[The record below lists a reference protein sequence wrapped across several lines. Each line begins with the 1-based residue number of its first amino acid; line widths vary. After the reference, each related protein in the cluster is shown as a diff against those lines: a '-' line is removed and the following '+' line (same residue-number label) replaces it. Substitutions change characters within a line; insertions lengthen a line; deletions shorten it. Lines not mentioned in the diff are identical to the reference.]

1 MKKLLLII
9 TVILTSVSA
18 VWAEDYSQGY
28 YTMSPGTGNTYFGFY
43 SSSNADSKYGGTEIK
58 TSAVIFTFEKT
69 NLDNV
74 YYWYDCNN
82 HKYIYADD
90 SGYLKV
96 SDGKNTNDNN
106 YKWFI
111 KDDGTGNLT
120 ITDMTNYNSG
130 NPTMG
135 LIQLNSVGGWWASK
149 CDLSYNSGRN
159 TWKLNLLMK
168 KNTPYFIS
176 FKREWRKTIFSAW
189 QTTYRYLQYESST
202 KKMKQNETDN
212 KDVSYV
218 WYINDVDYG
227 EINLFTAKDAVNAMG
242 YASNA
247 SAGEDK
253 ISTSNPTKSF
263 YLRITDNSDYPIAF
277 LSNAGNNTLYIS
289 NHGGKDHPYMGLLET
304 LEDDGTRFKI
314 EEADKYDVVITKPQ
328 SLTETPT
335 VTCNL
340 TGYSGQV
347 VQNGGSIYIGKGNT
361 LSTNNLTIP
370 NYPYYKYTV
379 SINDYVITVAYD
391 YNPNREGITVPEG
404 CNGYIGGITDISE
417 TEWKTQEYWSLS
429 DNWNNYGPGCSVSG
443 SAQGMWNPIY
453 LQGITGGTVPALDG
467 WNFRMVADNS
477 KYTIESVGKI
487 QYGDGVKSYITLK
500 NTSDVTM
507 NFGTGQANPF
517 IVNLDEGTGNNL
529 TFAMSNGFNS
539 TITVNYGTVSK
550 DMNRK
555 FNASGTGT
563 ISTLNLNAT
572 IEGTIES
579 DELTRHK
586 VVLGRINSTPTDN
599 ITAANFTRTTGVL
612 EATNDN
618 IGKYSVVKDSNGDVT
633 LYWVT
638 GPLLTVLT
646 NAYAGARN
654 INDGILTVN
663 SNSSTISKNSNGDI
677 VLNNETGFNTTGN
690 TSPLTTI
697 SFRITLD
704 TPTSFTKIFTYSVTN
719 DWTTEDGK
727 VGIGINSSRQLEG
740 LWNGS
745 EWNTLTTGALDAGEH
760 IITVTI
766 GESDNGY
773 GTRVYIDGGSTF
785 YSASGLKT
793 SNKTYKYILIN
804 HDIADKIN
812 ALYVYNRALVSTE
825 VKNVVSAIQK
835 LPTPTTFPN
844 NAKLYII
851 KDHNNNNLNVYYNG
865 TNDYVRISNTSGN
878 NDNYKWA
885 IYTVNDKTYLYNLGA
900 NKFVCQIPGTGG
912 HYSWPLKG
920 NVANEMVITKNESND
935 NFNYYTFRSKYCTG
949 DKDYLHYNS
958 DYTYGS
964 TNWGNGSDDSKW
976 RITEVGV
983 LTQEQQQA
991 IEQAIVNNQ
1000 RIPVAGKYYY
1010 IANDND
1016 TKLQASDESGTLTF
1030 AATADRVKSKY
1041 VWKANVTAEGK
1052 FTFQNLATG
1061 KYLKHKGLQDSPYN
1075 FELENG
1081 FVPGQYSLYSEA
1093 SSPYFVIK
1101 NDGTLDQASG
1111 TYNKTTT
1118 DYSTDYIFEE
1128 IAVSTSET
1136 STAKHPVLEGVIV
1149 SPDVVVS
1156 TIDEKASIL
1165 DLKNT
1170 TIIGTNIE
1178 EIKAAVVELTGNE
1191 NAIIIAPEGTSVAS
1205 TTTNVLLTTDTENTY
1220 TCNNLQLNDDVIA
1233 QFTGETPTTFTKTDV
1248 TYTRPTSSQWGTI
1261 CLPYAT
1267 STGGEYSYYRL
1278 VDTKTGNLRFEK
1290 VTEETTIAN
1299 EPYLIK
1305 KEDGNQFAISSE
1317 NKEFSIGVAGDVDE
1331 IRRENSDFI
1340 LQGVMIN
1347 TSVVDGVKETQAK
1360 DASYTSVTD
1369 PNAYYFIAADNTF
1382 RKMNGRF
1389 NLKAFRAY
1397 LSRKKVNDADA
1408 RTNIAIEII
1417 HNDEP
1422 TGISFIES
1430 EDGNTVDV
1438 IFDLNG
1444 RRLQNTKKGI
1454 NIINGKKVIK

>member
-43 SSSNADSKYGGTEIK
+43 SSSNANSKYGGTQTRE
-58 TSAVIFTFEKT
+58 SAVVFTFENT
-69 NLDNV
+69 GQDNV

-82 HKYIYADD
+82 KKYIYSDA

-96 SDGKNTNDNN
+96 TDNKETNNDN
-106 YKWFI
+106 YKWYI
-111 KDDGTGNLT
+111 KENNDGTLT
-120 ITDMTNYNSG
+120 IADMTTYNNG
-130 NPTMG
+130 NPTSG
-135 LIQLNSVGGWWASK
+135 LIQLSSVGGWWASK
-149 CDLSYNSGRN
+149 CSLTSNDNQGKN

-168 KNTPYFIS
+168 KNTPYYIS
-176 FKREWRKTIFSAW
+176 FRRYYGAFNLY
-189 QTTYRYLQYESST
+189 TTYRYLQYESSST
-202 KKMKQNETDN
+202 KMKQDEASN
-212 KDVSYV
+212 KDASRV
-218 WYINDVDYG
+218 WYIKDVG
-227 EINLFTAKDAVNAMG
+227 NGAINLFAVSDANAMG

-247 SAGEDK
+247 SAGSDK
-253 ISTSNPTKSF
+253 ISTTNPVKSF
-263 YLRITDNSDYPIAF
+263 YLRQSDNSDYPIAF
-277 LSNAGNNTLYIS
+277 LSTAGNNTLYIS
-289 NHGGKDHPYMGLLET
+289 NYDGKDTPNMGLYGT
-304 LEDDGTRFKI
+304 LADDGTRMKV
-314 EEADKYDVVITKPQ
+314 EEAIKYKVVITKPQ

-340 TGYSGQV
+340 TGYSGQE
-347 VQNGGSIYIGKGNT
+347 VQNEGSIYIGMGNT
-361 LSTNNLTIP
+361 LTTDNLTIP

-379 SINDYVITVAYD
+379 SINDYVITVEYT
-391 YNPNREGITVPEG
+391 YHPNREGIKIPEG

-443 SAQGMWNPIY
+443 SAQGMWKPIY
-453 LQGITGGTVPALDG
+453 LQGITNGTVPALDG
-467 WNFRMVADNS
+467 WKFRMIADNS

-487 QYGDGVKSYITLK
+487 QNGDDVSSYITLK
-500 NTSDVTM
+500 NGSDVTM
-507 NFGTGQANPF
+507 NFGTGTANPF
-517 IVNLDEGTGNNL
+517 TVNLNEGTDNKLN
-529 TFAMSNGFNS
+529 FVMSNGFNS
-539 TITVNYGTVSK
+539 TITVNYGTVSEN
-550 DMNRK
+550 MNRE

-663 SNSSTISKNSNGDI
+663 DNGSTIFKNANGDI
-677 VLNNETGFNTTGN
+677 VLNNETGFNTEAY

-697 SFRITLD
+697 SFRITLNN
-704 TPTSFTKIFTYSVTN
+704 PTSFTKIFTYSTGN
-719 DWTTEDGK
+719 DWHVNTGGE

-740 LWNGS
+740 LWNGN
-745 EWNTLTTGALDAGEH
+745 EWSQLTTDALDAGEH

-793 SNKTYKYILIN
+793 SNTTYKYILIN
-804 HDIADKIN
+804 SDIANKIN

-964 TNWGNGSDDSKW
+964 TNWGNGSDYSKW

-1061 KYLKHKGLQDSPYN
+1061 KYLKHKGLQDSPYK

-1111 TYNKTTT
+1111 TYNKKNT

-1191 NAIIIAPEGTSVAS
+1191 NAIIIAPEGTSVES

-1233 QFTGETPTTFTKTDV
+1233 QFTSETNFTNTKV
-1248 TYTRPTSSQWGTI
+1248 TYSRAATASQWGTI
-1261 CLPYAT
+1261 YLPYDPEVEEGVTYYELTASDENSLTFTKVDNPEANTPYMYKKTTAGDMSVTNT
-1267 STGGEYSYYRL
+1267 STSATFALGGDTSPHVGSGVNNYHL
-1278 VDTKTGNLRFEK
+1278 VGILTNSSIVESEG
-1290 VTEETTIAN
+1290 TEAKAG
-1299 EPYLIK
+1299 Y
-1305 KEDGNQFAISSE
+1305 NQI
-1317 NKEFSIGVAGDVDE
+1317 VD
-1331 IRRENSDFI
+1331 S
-1340 LQGVMIN
+1340 
-1347 TSVVDGVKETQAK
+1347 
-1360 DASYTSVTD
+1360 
-1369 PNAYYFIAADNTF
+1369 NAYYFKNTDHKF
-1382 RKMNGRF
+1382 YSLNQRF
-1389 NLKAFRAY
+1389 NMKAFRCY
-1397 LSRKKVNDADA
+1397 LTTTNNSA
-1408 RTNIAIEII
+1408 RQDVLSFSYEENG
-1417 HNDEP
+1417 EP
-1422 TGISFIES
+1422 TGVSFIES

-1444 RRLQNTKKGI
+1444 RRLQNAKKGI